1 MHEFSVSHIKS
12 SLGFAIWKKNSFF
25 FSSFSKPLKQKQN
38 SLACLPDDSR
48 VKLAGVEVDETKGNR
63 NSKLSY
69 HTQNDS

>member
-12 SLGFAIWKKNSFF
+12 SLVFAIWKNNS

-69 HTQNDS
+69 HTQNNS